1 MQQTTTTNPR
11 ESSTPAHACPMCRE
25 YATNRFGGLY
35 TATCWRLLDHP
46 ATISHLR
53 IALHNHYEIETSD
66 ETLARLTRSQ
76 RGAIY
81 AWIFGPH
88 PRPHWISSPR
98 KAPVH
103 E

>member
-11 ESSTPAHACPMCRE
+11 ESSTPAHACPMCGKH
-25 YATNRFGGLY
+25 ATNRFGGLY
-35 TATCWRLLDHP
+35 TATCWRRLDHP
-46 ATISHLR
+46 ATISQLR
-53 IALHNHYEIETSD
+53 LALFTHYGIETRD
-66 ETLARLTRSQ
+66 AALARLTRSQ
-76 RGAIY
+76 RGDIY

-88 PRPHWISSPR
+88 PRPRWLRPPR